1 MIRELIKIWWSN
13 SFTLM
18 TTTEHP
24 QTFRGLPSLSILHKP
39 LHSPNFLFESTR
51 INGIWCSLHKAVI
64 NFLYCGSSQ
73 LSAKI
78 AKTAWRLHGNFEL
91 IEICVLRTDRISVAG
106 SVCVCVRVL
115 GNLHVKS
122 FACLVNTTYQ
132 TVGNEGLLQHFLQS
146 CVDVHWATNNW
157 CGWSFTVNSDQVNS
171 IVIKQHSDKNCGFEA
186 IPTFIG
192 STRLV
197 HIQWDKFRCVPLQMV
212 TMPHNNEP

>member
-91 IEICVLRTDRISVAG
+91 IEICVLRTDRISVCEKR
-106 SVCVCVRVL
+106 VCVSFGELTCQELCMLGEYHVPNRWQWGPSSTLLAKLCWCPLGHQQLVRL
-115 GNLHVKS
+115 ELHCKFRPS
-122 FACLVNTTYQ
+122 
-132 TVGNEGLLQHFLQS
+132 
-146 CVDVHWATNNW
+146 
-157 CGWSFTVNSDQVNS
+157 
-171 IVIKQHSDKNCGFEA
+171 KQHCY
-186 IPTFIG
+186 
-192 STRLV
+192 
-197 HIQWDKFRCVPLQMV
+197 
-212 TMPHNNEP
+212 